1 MPLSWD
7 RALSWRLRA
16 QLLEPIGRL
25 VSVEDVVRRLG
36 AIPAQS
42 EAAAELAIRSRRGQ
56 SEPGEV
62 ARALAEGT
70 IIKSFAFRG
79 ATHLLTPTDGAD
91 YLALRASSRMWEL
104 PSWQS
109 FYGLTPADWPGLRA
123 AVREAL
129 GDAAMTQEEL
139 AAAIT
144 ARGEYRRLADAL
156 VDRSCTILKPFAWQG
171 DICFAPSRDGRA
183 TFQRLDR
190 NPRWAGLPN
199 VDEAGPSAIVAYL
212 RAYAPATPAHLQY
225 WLGAGLGTGRKQIR
239 SWLHDLGKRLA
250 PIDIDGESA
259 LVLAEDLEELT
270 TSEPASTIR
279 LLPGHDQ
286 WVLGPGTADAHVVPP
301 TRRTLVT
308 RGANLVIAGGVVSG
322 TWSVTKEGATVNWF
336 SEVAPLPEESLAEQ
350 VARLAVLLGRTLQV
364 TIRTI
369 D

>member
-1 MPLSWD
+1 MPISWD

-16 QLLEPIGRL
+16 QLLEPVGRGA
-25 VSVEDVVRRLG
+25 SVEDVVRRLG

-109 FYGLTPADWPGLRA
+109 FYGLAPADWPALRE

-144 ARGEYRRLADAL
+144 ARGEYRRLADAFA
-156 VDRSCTILKPFAWQG
+156 DRSCTILKPFAWQG

-183 TFQRLDR
+183 TFQRLDL
-190 NPRWAGLPN
+190 NARWAGLPN
-199 VDEAGPSAIVAYL
+199 IDEAGPSAIVAYL

-225 WLGAGLGTGRKQIR
+225 WLGAGLGTGGRQIR

-250 PIDIDGESA
+250 PVDIGGESA
-259 LVLAEDLEELT
+259 LVLAEDLDELAT
-270 TSEPASTIR
+270 TEPAATVR

-286 WVLGPGTADAHVVPP
+286 WVLGPGTADVHVVPP
-301 TRRTLVT
+301 ARRPLVT

-336 SEVAPLPEESLAEQ
+336 SELAPPPDASLVEQ
-350 VARLAVLLGRTLQV
+350 IDRLAVLLGRTLPA